1 MENILGQVNVFS
13 AKDLVEFLTAMD
25 DRIRA
30 LESQL
35 RKQEKP
41 VDRKRVSVTA
51 TPAGPED

>member
-13 AKDLVEFLTAMD
+13 AKELVEFLTAMD

-35 RKQEKP
+35 RKQENP
-41 VDRKRVSVTA
+41 VPRKHVSVTA